1 MALGSWRL
9 TIGVLRWACLGV
21 WIVSMVAF
29 GVLEGG
35 VFGVWSLEFWRF
47 FVGER
52 SWLEARFSAEGTGLW
67 RLVVSQLTLAHEEG
81 RSGRL
86 GGAFRCPSCRGFQGV
101 FLVVRESF

>member
-1 MALGSWRL
+1 MSLGVWRL

-21 WIVSMVAF
+21 WVF
-29 GVLEGG
+29 GLFAWWRLEF
-35 VFGVWSLEFWRF
+35 VGVWSLEFGV

-52 SWLEARFSAEGTGLW
+52 SWLEARFSAAGTGLW